1 MNHQAVIFLQGVSSM
16 GAYTSSLFF
25 FRFWRQSRDS
35 LFAFFSGAFALL
47 GLSWSL
53 LALFPPVAE
62 TAPYIYGLRLL
73 AFGLIIVGTI
83 KKNRGSGAG
92 SGD

>member
-1 MNHQAVIFLQGVSSM
+1 MNHDVAIFLQGLSSM

-25 FRFWRQSRDS
+25 FRFWRQSHDS

-53 LALFPPVAE
+53 LALFSPVAE
-62 TAPYIYGLRLL
+62 AAPYIYSLRLL
-73 AFGLIIVGTI
+73 AFGLMIVATI
-83 KKNRGSGAG
+83 KKNRERA
-92 SGD
+92 

>member
-1 MNHQAVIFLQGVSSM
+1 MNHDVVIFLQGLSSM

-25 FRFWRQSRDS
+25 FRFWRQSHDS

-53 LALFPPVAE
+53 LALFSPVAE
-62 TAPYIYGLRLL
+62 AAPYIYSLRLL
-73 AFGLIIVGTI
+73 AFGLMIVATI
-83 KKNRGSGAG
+83 KKNRERA
-92 SGD
+92 

>member
-1 MNHQAVIFLQGVSSM
+1 MNHDTVVFLQGISSM

-25 FRFWRQSRDS
+25 WRFWRQSRDS

-53 LALFPPVAE
+53 LALFSPTAE
-62 TAPYIYGLRLL
+62 SAPYIYSLRLI
-73 AFGLIIVGTI
+73 AFVLIIGGTI
-83 KKNRGSGAG
+83 SKNRKAVP
-92 SGD
+92 